1 MSIDLLAK
9 RNAHP
14 RDAFISFD
22 EGPHI
27 YTVHGDTSFTSVT
40 TWNHSHFP
48 KFDAHKIINNILRSP
63 KMKDPEYKYYGQ
75 TKKDILKMWDDNRDM
90 AANAGTQTHLNI
102 EHYYNE
108 MVVTDD
114 SIEYKYFKNFA
125 KAYPNLKA
133 YRTEWCIYH
142 EEMKLSGSI
151 DMLFK
156 DENTGEFK
164 IYDWKRSKG
173 IEYESYYGKTAI
185 TPCISHMP
193 DTNFWHYSLQLNVYR
208 RILKE
213 KYDIDVTELALVV
226 LHPDNYSK
234 DYEIVEVPIL
244 DEELD
249 NLWEY
254 RKKQLID
261 IRE

>member
-9 RNAHP
+9 RNSHP

-48 KFDAHKIINNILRSP
+48 KFDATEIINNILKSS
-63 KMKDPEYKYYGQ
+63 KMKDPNYKYYG
-75 TKKDILKMWDDNRDM
+75 KSKDDILKMWDDNRDN
-90 AANAGTQTHLNI
+90 AAKSGTNTHYNI
-102 EHYYNE
+102 ECYYNE
-108 MVVTDD
+108 MDVKDNSV
-114 SIEYKYFKNFA
+114 EYKYFLNFA
-125 KAYPNLKA
+125 KDHPYLKA
-133 YRTEWCIYH
+133 YRTEWCVYH
-142 EEMKLSGSI
+142 EELKLSGSI

-173 IEYESYYGKTAI
+173 IEYENYYGKTAL

-213 KYDIDVTELALVV
+213 KYNIDVTTLALVV
-226 LHPDNYSK
+226 LHPDNYNENYEVIDVPLLDK
-234 DYEIVEVPIL
+234 DL
-244 DEELD
+244 DG
-249 NLWEY
+249 LWEY
-254 RKKQLID
+254 RKTQLGVK
-261 IRE
+261 

>member
-27 YTVHGDTSFTSVT
+27 YTIHGDTSFTSVT
-40 TWNHSHFP
+40 TWNHTHFP
-48 KFDAHKIINNILRSP
+48 QFDANKIVNNILRSS
-63 KMKDPEYKYYGQ
+63 KMNDPEYKYYGK
-75 TKKDILKMWDDNRDM
+75 TRKDILKMWDDNRDS
-90 AANAGTQTHLNI
+90 AANAGTQTHYNI
-102 EHYYNE
+102 ERYYNE
-108 MVVTDD
+108 MEVQDT
-114 SIEYKYFKNFA
+114 SIEYKYFQNFL
-125 KAYPNLKA
+125 KAYPQLKA
-133 YRTEWCIYH
+133 YRTEWCVYH

-156 DENTGEFK
+156 DETTGEFK

-173 IEYESYYGKTAI
+173 IEYENYYGKTAI

-226 LHPDNYSK
+226 LHPDNHSK

-254 RKKQLID
+254 RKNQLMK
-261 IRE
+261 

>member
-9 RNAHP
+9 RNFHQ

-40 TWNHSHFP
+40 TWNHSHFS
-48 KFDAHKIINNILRSP
+48 KFDANNIVNNILRSS
-63 KMKDPEYKYYGQ
+63 KMSDPNYKYYGK
-75 TKKDILKMWDDNRDM
+75 TKKDILKMWDDNRD
-90 AANAGTQTHLNI
+90 AAATAGTKTHYNI
-102 EHYYNE
+102 ECFYNE
-108 MVVTDD
+108 MVVNDT
-114 SIEYKYFKNFA
+114 SIEYKYFQEFVND
-125 KAYPNLKA
+125 YPHLKA
-133 YRTEWCIYH
+133 YRTEWCVYH
-142 EEMKLSGSI
+142 EELKLSGSI

-156 DENTGEFK
+156 DETTGEFK

-173 IEYESYYGKTAI
+173 IEYESYYGKSAI

-226 LHPDNYSK
+226 LHPDNYNET
-234 DYEIVEVPIL
+234 YEVINVPLL
-244 DEELD
+244 DDDLD
-249 NLWEY
+249 ALWNY
-254 RKKQLID
+254 RHQQLIK
-261 IRE
+261 

>member
-1 MSIDLLAK
+1 M
-9 RNAHP
+9 N
-14 RDAFISFD
+14 
-22 EGPHI
+22 
-27 YTVHGDTSFTSVT
+27 
-40 TWNHSHFP
+40 
-48 KFDAHKIINNILRSP
+48 
-63 KMKDPEYKYYGQ
+63 DPEYKYYGK
-75 TKKDILKMWDDNRDM
+75 TRKDILKMWDDNRDS
-90 AANAGTQTHLNI
+90 AANAGTQTHYNI
-102 EHYYNE
+102 ERYYNE
-108 MVVTDD
+108 MEVQDT
-114 SIEYKYFKNFA
+114 SIEYKYFQNFL
-125 KAYPNLKA
+125 KAYPQLKA
-133 YRTEWCIYH
+133 YRTEWCVYH

-156 DENTGEFK
+156 DETTGEFK

-173 IEYESYYGKTAI
+173 IEYENYYGKTAI

-213 KYDIDVTELALVV
+213 KYDIDVTELVLVV
-226 LHPDNYSK
+226 LHPDNHSK

-254 RKKQLID
+254 RKNQLTK
-261 IRE
+261 